1 MKVTL
6 ERLPESRMQLDI
18 EVDQE
23 VVDTHFEAAY
33 RRLASRAR
41 IPGFRPGKAPRPMVE
56 KALGRERIMSEALD
70 KIVPDV
76 YNKAIESEDVP
87 AIAQPT
93 LENVELEPVR
103 LTFTVPVRPTVDL
116 GEYRA
121 LRVEKKAVDVTD
133 ETVDE
138 QILLLRRR
146 HAIHSPVDRPAQW
159 DDILTASVQGTVEGE
174 DFVRDEDA
182 EFALRKDHELLVPG
196 LAEAFTG
203 MKKGEEKDIELPI
216 PEDFRSER
224 FQGKAANFH
233 IAVIEVKEELLPDE
247 DDELAQTVNA
257 EEFETFAALRARIT
271 DDLEKRAQAE
281 EDNRLRGE
289 ALELLVTATTFD
301 YPAVLV
307 DREID
312 HIVSEMMGND
322 QKQYVN
328 YLQRIGRSEA
338 DYRETFREV
347 ADVRLKR
354 SLALSKL
361 TEVEQIEVTPAD
373 VEIEVD
379 RLSEPMGEEAGR
391 FKEMFA
397 SPEGIATIRRNL
409 TSERTLQRLLAIAGG
424 EAPELPAAPAAET
437 TPEPEEAPA

>member
-23 VVDTHFEAAY
+23 VVDKQFEAAY

-56 KALGRERIMSEALD
+56 KALGRDRIMGEALD

-76 YNKAIESEDVP
+76 YNEAIEQEEVP

-103 LTFTVPVRPTVDL
+103 LKFTVPVRPTVDL

-121 LRVEKKAVDVTD
+121 LRVEKKAVEVSED
-133 ETVDE
+133 TVED
-138 QILLLRRR
+138 QVLSLRRR
-146 HAIHSPVDRPAQW
+146 NAIHAPVDRPAQW
-159 DDILTASVQGTVEGE
+159 NDILTASVHGTVDGE
-174 DFVRDEDA
+174 DFVRDDAA
-182 EFALRKDHELLVPG
+182 EFALREDHEILVPG
-196 LAEAFTG
+196 LAQAILG
-203 MKKGEEKDIELPI
+203 MTKGDEKDVELPI
-216 PEDFRSER
+216 PDDFRAER
-224 FQGKAANFH
+224 FQGKTAAFH
-233 IAVIEVKEELLPDE
+233 VAVQEVKEEQLPDE
-247 DDELAQTVNA
+247 DDELAQMVNA
-257 EEFETFAALRARIT
+257 EEFETFAALRARIRE
-271 DDLEKRAQAE
+271 DLEKREQAE
-281 EDNRLRGE
+281 EDNRVRGE
-289 ALELLVTATTFD
+289 ALELLVTAATFD
-301 YPAVLV
+301 YPVVLV

-328 YLQRIGRSEA
+328 YLQRIGRNEA
-338 DYRETFREV
+338 EYRETFREV
-347 ADVRLKR
+347 ADLRLKR

-361 TEVEQIEVTPAD
+361 TEVEGIDVTPPD
-373 VEIEVD
+373 VESEIE
-379 RLSEPMGEEAGR
+379 RLSEPMGEEAER
-391 FKEMFA
+391 FKQMFT

-409 TSERTLQRLLAIAGG
+409 TSERTLQRLLAIAAG
-424 EAPELPAAPAAET
+424 EAPDLPPAPAAET